1 MDIYI
6 CVHTVYMYTVYI
18 QCIYIYIHIYCLYC
32 NKTGVFFVQNPAFV
46 ESFHLAANTNSH
58 VSESFMKRYLSLRD
72 SENLFLTIAH
82 EQI

>member
-18 QCIYIYIHIYCLYC
+18 QCIYLYIYIYCLYC

>member
-1 MDIYI
+1 MCTHSIYVY
-6 CVHTVYMYTVYI
+6 CVYTVYI
-18 QCIYIYIHIYCLYC
+18 SIYIYIHIYCLYC